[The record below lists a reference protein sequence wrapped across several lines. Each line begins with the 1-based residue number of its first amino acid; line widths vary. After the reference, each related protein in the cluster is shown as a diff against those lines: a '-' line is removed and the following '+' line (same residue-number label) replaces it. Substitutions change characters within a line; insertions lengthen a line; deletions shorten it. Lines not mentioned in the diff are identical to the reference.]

1 MFALFL
7 GVIISLGLFGSME
20 AMTSNN
26 QEPLK
31 NTESLQMTE
40 FIKLKKLN
48 KEVESKRELPKEEPP
63 PPPPPPEQQK
73 PIEQKPLPEMEI
85 PTLDIPQ
92 PELLTSSDIQLAV
105 VKKPKPKPK
114 IKVKVKAKAK
124 VKVKAKVKKHV
135 KKVAHKIISSV
146 TQVKPTKIIAKKPI
160 KVVVKQPVKVA
171 KPKMSNKVYS
181 NVRATHRVDPKYPRR
196 ALRRKQKGWVKVQF
210 IITASGK
217 VKSPFVVSS
226 KPSGVFDKE
235 ALKAIRRW
243 KFKARIVNGQAV
255 AQKAVQTIKFK
266 LR

>member
-48 KEVESKRELPKEEPP
+48 KDVESKRELPEEEPP

-73 PIEQKPLPEMEI
+73 PIEQKSLPEMEI
-85 PTLDIPQ
+85 PELDIPQ

-114 IKVKVKAKAK
+114 IKVKVKAK
-124 VKVKAKVKKHV
+124 VKKHV
-135 KKVAHKIISSV
+135 KKVTHKIISSV
-146 TQVKPTKIIAKKPI
+146 TQVKPTKVIAKKPV
-160 KVVVKQPVKVA
+160 KVVVKKPAKVTA
-171 KPKMSNKVYS
+171 PKMSNKVYS
-181 NVRATHRVDPKYPRR
+181 NVQATRRVAPKYPKR

-243 KFKARIVNGQAV
+243 KFKARVVNGQAV

>member
-1 MFALFL
+1 MFAFFL
-7 GVIISLGLFGSME
+7 GIMVSLGLFGSMQ
-20 AMTSNN
+20 AMISNN
-26 QEPLK
+26 QQPLNK
-31 NTESLQMTE
+31 SPTIQMTE

-48 KEVESKRELPKEEPP
+48 NEIESKREPPKEEPP
-63 PPPPPPEQQK
+63 PPPPPPPQQQQ

-85 PTLDIPQ
+85 PELDIPQ
-92 PELLTSSDIQLAV
+92 PELLTSSDVQLAV
-105 VKKPKPKPK
+105 VKKIKPKSK
-114 IKVKVKAKAK
+114 IKPKVKVQRITTTPKI
-124 VKVKAKVKKHV
+124 VSPVTTVKA
-135 KKVAHKIISSV
+135 
-146 TQVKPTKIIAKKPI
+146 
-160 KVVVKQPVKVA
+160 VVKQPVKVVVKKPA
-171 KPKMSNKVYS
+171 KIAAPKMSNKVYS
-181 NVRATHRVDPKYPRR
+181 NVQQTSGKPPKYPRR